1 MTAIIETCPVCEKA
15 FVVGDLCATDI
26 ELGMCHAACLAG
38 APVVDLDTGEPSN
51 GPVATYPYEL
61 EAAR

>member
-1 MTAIIETCPVCEKA
+1 MTVIIETCPVCEKA
-15 FVVGDLCATDI
+15 FAVGDLCATDI

-51 GPVATYPYEL
+51 GPVATYPYEP